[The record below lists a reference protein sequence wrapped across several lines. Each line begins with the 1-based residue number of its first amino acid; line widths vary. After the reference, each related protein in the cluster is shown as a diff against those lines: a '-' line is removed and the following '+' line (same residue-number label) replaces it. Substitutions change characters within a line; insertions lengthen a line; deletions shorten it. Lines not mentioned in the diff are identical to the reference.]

1 MRLKKNYKR
10 GFVGPLACVVALGFL
25 GFSVIYPQISLVYA
39 AESDETETK
48 NPVEGNGQGDIKV
61 YVKDKRG
68 ANEQAKDSNDGQI
81 IVDVGKV
88 NSKEDVTV
96 TESKDITV
104 TVEEFLQ
111 ITIPNAN
118 EGATADVNMEV
129 DPTSAGATT
138 TASSDFIVA
147 GNNPNGFGVFV
158 YAASSTALVLNDKNI
173 NRTVEPIDITD
184 ADTDTGVEIDDFGLN
199 RWGFSV
205 TKANAAD
212 TTVNNYKPL
221 MLRTN
226 EKLKPAYTVTGP
238 SAGENLKLNCGAKV
252 DTSIPAGTY
261 STAVVI
267 SAVAPATNW
276 RP

>member
-39 AESDETETK
+39 AESDEAETK
-48 NPVEGNGQGDIKV
+48 NPVEGNGQGTIKV
-61 YVKDKRG
+61 DVKDKRG
-68 ANEQAKDSNDGQI
+68 ANEQAKDSNDGEI

-138 TASSDFIVA
+138 MASSDFIVA

-158 YAASSTALVLNDKNI
+158 YAASDPALVLNDENI
-173 NRTVEPIDITD
+173 SKTVDPISGTN
-184 ADTDTGVEIDDFGLN
+184 VEISNFGLN
-199 RWGFSV
+199 QWGFSV

-212 TTVNNYKPL
+212 TTVNKYNPL
-221 MLRTN
+221 MLRTD
-226 EKLKPAYTVTGP
+226 KDLAAAYTVTGP

>member
-39 AESDETETK
+39 AESDEAETK
-48 NPVEGNGQGDIKV
+48 NPVEGNGQGKIKV
-61 YVKDKRG
+61 DVKDKRG

-96 TESKDITV
+96 TKSEDITV
-104 TVEEFLQ
+104 TVKEFLQ

-138 TASSDFIVA
+138 TASSDFVVA
-147 GNNPNGFGVFV
+147 GNNPKGFDVFV
-158 YAASSTALVLNDKNI
+158 YAASSSALVLNDDISQKVN
-173 NRTVEPIDITD
+173 PISATN
-184 ADTDTGVEIDDFGLN
+184 VEINDFGLN
-199 RWGFSV
+199 QWGFSV

-212 TTVNNYKPL
+212 TTVNKYNPL
-221 MLRTN
+221 MSKAETVG
-226 EKLKPAYTVTGP
+226 PAYYVTGP

-252 DTSIPAGTY
+252 DTNIPAGTY

-276 RP
+276 QP